1 LICLSKIPKVS
12 RDFPLFPNFSQE
24 IPRFPAISQ
33 LFPLFPVNSRYVNT
47 QRMVGASV
55 DSVTNIGDFAFF
67 YCTGLA
73 SVSLGNGVASIGAAA
88 FAGCASLTSV
98 THHYGPTFV
107 GSLAKRHP
115 HQRFDLFH

>member
-1 LICLSKIPKVS
+1 
-12 RDFPLFPNFSQE
+12 
-24 IPRFPAISQ
+24 
-33 LFPLFPVNSRYVNT
+33 
-47 QRMVGASV
+47 MVAASV

-98 THHYGPTFV
+98 TTTLAPPSWAPWQSGTLTNGLIYFTDPQWTNYPT
-107 GSLAKRHP
+107 
-115 HQRFDLFH
+115 RFYSIRSP